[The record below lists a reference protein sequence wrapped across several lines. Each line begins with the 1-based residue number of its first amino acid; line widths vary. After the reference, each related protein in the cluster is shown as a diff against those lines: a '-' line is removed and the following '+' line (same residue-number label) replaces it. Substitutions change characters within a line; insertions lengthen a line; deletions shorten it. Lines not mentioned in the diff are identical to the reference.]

1 MMNRVTCLVA
11 SLFSLSAACVFA
23 DDQPLYNPETG
34 TLTIPSA
41 AVQGQPGRF
50 QDVVLEPAGNGL
62 WRVAQLHDGVLLD
75 EQYVEEVW
83 TTSTSGL
90 PRQFFIHVAGTF
102 PNGCPAV
109 GRVEQQRTGN
119 VLQVHIYYAG
129 NDWLR
134 DPESVVCTQAL
145 KPFELTIP
153 LDIHGLPAGEY
164 AVHINNQT
172 FRTIVLPH
180 DNLGPGRLGAERR
193 AHCQYEPGQQNGWS
207 AYSCTNDSSI
217 TLQ

>member
-1 MMNRVTCLVA
+1 MRREVCFAV
-11 SLFSLSAACVFA
+11 SLLSLSATCAFA
-23 DDQPLYNPETG
+23 DDLPVYNAESG

-41 AVQGQPGRF
+41 SVQGQQGRF

-75 EQYVEEVW
+75 EQFVDDVW

-102 PNGCPAV
+102 TNGCPAV
-109 GRVEQQRTGN
+109 GRIEQQRVDN
-119 VLQVHIYYAG
+119 VIQVFIYYAG

-153 LDIHGLPAGEY
+153 LDIHALPAGEY
-164 AVHINNQT
+164 AVHINSQP
-172 FRTIVLPH
+172 FRTIVLQQE
-180 DNLGPGRLGAERR
+180 NVGPGRFGGERS

-207 AYSCTNDSSI
+207 AYGCTNDSSI